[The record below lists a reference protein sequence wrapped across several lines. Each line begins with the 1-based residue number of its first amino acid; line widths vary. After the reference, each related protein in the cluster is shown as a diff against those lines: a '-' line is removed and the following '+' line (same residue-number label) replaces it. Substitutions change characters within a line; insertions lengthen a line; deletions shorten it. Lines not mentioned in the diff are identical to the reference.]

1 MSGDAGATGA
11 AGGGWSGASSVGA
24 GAQIGGDIA
33 SGIMALIA
41 SMKENA
47 SSKMARGR
55 WQGLMTPVNEIM
67 NSLYNNPAARG
78 VVIPYSWKGEGE
90 VARSYSFAPKA
101 EMQSM
106 YSNFLNRKYGISN
119 SVANSMIA
127 GSMKPLDVSKFGT
140 TPSVAGAAKMYR
152 TDANALSNAAMG
164 AQTPGAL
171 RQQDYLN
178 NAATLS
184 QFNLNRAKQLGD
196 LIG

>member
-1 MSGDAGATGA
+1 MDAADTPSS
-11 AGGGWSGASSVGA
+11 GGWSGSDTGAAVGA
-24 GAQIGGDIA
+24 GSQMGGDIA

-41 SMKENA
+41 SMKETQ

-55 WQGLMTPVNEIM
+55 WEGLMPSVQDLM
-67 NSLYNNPAARG
+67 GKLYNNPLAERT
-78 VVIPYSWKGEGE
+78 VIPYSWNAGAG
-90 VARSYSFAPKA
+90 VPSYYKFAPDP
-101 EMQSM
+101 EMKTM
-106 YSNFLNRKYGISN
+106 YANFLNRKYGISN

-127 GSMKPLDVSKFGT
+127 GSMKPLDVSKLGV
-140 TPSVAGAAKMYR
+140 TPSVAGAAKMYKI
-152 TDANALSNAAMG
+152 NADSLSNAAMG

-184 QFNLNRAKQLGD
+184 QFNLTRAKQLGD

>member
-1 MSGDAGATGA
+1 MAPAATSSS
-11 AGGGWSGASSVGA
+11 GGWSASDTGSAVGA
-24 GAQIGGDIA
+24 GSQIGGDIA

-41 SMKENA
+41 SMKESQ

-55 WQGLMTPVNEIM
+55 WEGLMTPVNEIM

-78 VVIPYSWKGEGE
+78 VVIPYSWNGGGN
-90 VARSYSFAPKA
+90 VARSYGFTPKA

-127 GSMKPLDVSKFGT
+127 GSMKPLDVSKLGA
-140 TPSVAGAAKMYR
+140 TPSVAGASKMYR
-152 TDANALSNAAMG
+152 VGPESLSNAAMG

-184 QFNLNRAKQLGD
+184 QFNLTRAKQLGD